1 MQALVIEWVLARL
14 VKVVGVTVGLS
25 VLVGSCV
32 MRDHKQQAKGAQKA
46 VAKIEK
52 ATDNAT
58 QLGKRAADRST
69 APGVR
74 GQRDPTSRDD

>member
-1 MQALVIEWVLARL
+1 MQSLVIEWVLARL

-32 MRDHKQQAKGAQKA
+32 MRDHKQQAKGATRA

-58 QLGKRAADRST
+58 NLGKRAAARST

-74 GQRDPTSRDD
+74 GPVDPTTRYD

>member
-1 MQALVIEWVLARL
+1 MIQIAAFLGTLWGRVALGAGVVVALV
-14 VKVVGVTVGLS
+14 GLRAWDVS
-25 VLVGSCV
+25 TQ
-32 MRDHKQQAKGAQKA
+32 RAKGAERA

-58 QLGKRAADRST
+58 KLGKRAADRST
-69 APGVR
+69 SPGVR

>member
-1 MQALVIEWVLARL
+1 MIQIAVWLGTLWGRVAI
-14 VKVVGVTVGLS
+14 
-25 VLVGSCV
+25 VGSV
-32 MRDHKQQAKGAQKA
+32 VVALIGLRAWDVSTQQAKGATRV

-52 ATDNAT
+52 ATDNASK
-58 QLGKRAADRST
+58 LGKRAADRST